1 MLSKIKTLD
10 LAGHSPSEEPK
21 STIVYEDLLGQGN
34 CAPQALIDSSKSG
47 TMRRTAGAC
56 YR

>member
-10 LAGHSPSEEPK
+10 LAGHSFSEEPK